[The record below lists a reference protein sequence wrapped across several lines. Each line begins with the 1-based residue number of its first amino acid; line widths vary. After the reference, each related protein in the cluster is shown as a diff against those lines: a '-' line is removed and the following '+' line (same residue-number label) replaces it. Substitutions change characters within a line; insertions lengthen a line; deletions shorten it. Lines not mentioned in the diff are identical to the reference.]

1 MRTLVRYFNDIH
13 KKRMLILIVVLT
25 STVMKSTSGLTTRK
39 VVARNLKKFAI
50 VMILPVVTYRNNQ

>member
-13 KKRMLILIVVLT
+13 KKRMLILIVVYLLR

-39 VVARNLKKFAI
+39 VVARNLKKLAI
-50 VMILPVVTYRNNQ
+50 VMITSNLSK